1 MKYQNYAASF
11 FVFWGITI
19 AVFAQN
25 EERFAQI
32 EKRAEEIRAFLPE
45 KARGVGSPIADR
57 EKWESLKNSFD
68 VPAIIRTA
76 EKVMA
81 SPIPETPESLYMDY
95 YQTGNRV
102 NYQKVHGRKYG
113 RINSLV
119 LGECFENQ
127 GRFLPAIEEAIRAVC
142 DDPSWVLPAH
152 DSSARIYKG
161 EVVCVDLYSADFS
174 WRLATVDYWLQE
186 KLSPETR
193 KLIRDNVERRT
204 FAPYEKS
211 IQGKKNGSRDN
222 WWITTTNN
230 WNAVCHAGVVGAAL
244 ALIDD
249 PARRAFYIAAAEK
262 NSEYFLNGFT
272 QDGYCSEG
280 MGYWNY
286 GFGHYVYMGEIV
298 LQATGGKVDFFSPP
312 IVRNV
317 ALFGSNMQIAPNVY
331 AAYAD
336 CSPYAKPDSA
346 IMKYMNRRLSLGLPD
361 YEDSQFL
368 RGRGETSL
376 SLFGVMGF
384 PNTATSRDI
393 GETKTGFALRH
404 EFADA
409 GILIA
414 RATNN
419 DPKRLSFSIK
429 AGHNNEHHNHNDV
442 GSYIVSLGGG
452 TPLVDPGG
460 EVYTSRTFSGKRY
473 DSNVINSFGHSVP
486 RINGILQQTGV
497 KARGAIFEKSFTDAE
512 DKIAMDLSSAYPVK
526 GLQELTRTVFFN
538 RTDDGRNGEKHAGG
552 QLLILDHVA
561 LEDAGTFET
570 ALITFGNVVKITNAD
585 QAESIELLIGDNAK
599 EAVRVT
605 VSLRN
610 EISPMTLKYELTEI
624 DEDMSGSKVKP
635 KRLAFSNVAPSKK
648 ADIVTVIVPAPT
660 ALIEKYFPT
669 KKSEEEK
676 N

>member
-1 MKYQNYAASF
+1 MNYKKF
-11 FVFWGITI
+11 TTTILLFLCLTI

-25 EERFAQI
+25 KEQFTQI
-32 EKRAEEIRAFLPE
+32 EKRAEEIQAFLPA
-45 KARGVGSPIADR
+45 KAQGVGQPITNR
-57 EKWESLKNSFD
+57 EKWDALKTSFD
-68 VPAIIRTA
+68 VPAIIKNA
-76 EKVMA
+76 ENIMK

-95 YQTGNRV
+95 YETGNRN
-102 NYQKVHGRKYG
+102 NYQNVRGRKYG
-113 RINSLV
+113 RINSLI
-119 LGECFENQ
+119 LGECFENKE
-127 GRFLPAIEEAIRAVC
+127 RFLPAIEEAIRAVC
-142 DDPSWVLPAH
+142 ADPSWVLPAH

-161 EVVCVDLYSADFS
+161 EVTYIDLASSDTS
-174 WRLATVDYWLQE
+174 WQLATADYWLQN

-211 IQGKKNGSRDN
+211 IQGEKNGSRDN

-230 WNAVCHAGVVGAAL
+230 WNAVCHAGVVGAAI

-262 NSEYFLNGFT
+262 NKEYFLNGFT
-272 QDGYCSEG
+272 KDGYCSEG
-280 MGYWNY
+280 IGYWNY
-286 GFGHYVYMGEIV
+286 GFGHYVYMGETV
-298 LQATGGKVDFFSPP
+298 LQATDGKVNFFSSP
-312 IVRNV
+312 IIRDV
-317 ALFGSNMQIAPNVY
+317 ALFGVHMQIAPGVY

-336 CSPYAKPDSA
+336 CSPYAKPDST
-346 IMKYMNRRLSLGLPD
+346 IMKYMNHRLSLGLPD
-361 YEDSQFL
+361 YQETQFI
-368 RGRGETSL
+368 GRGGTAL
-376 SLFGVMGF
+376 SLFGTMGF

-393 GETKTGFALRH
+393 GELKTGSALRH
-404 EFADA
+404 DFADA

-414 RATNN
+414 WAMNN

-473 DSNVINSFGHSVP
+473 DSNVINSFGHDVP
-486 RINGILQQTGV
+486 RINGTLQQTGS
-497 KARGAIFEKSFTDAE
+497 KAKGIILEKSFTDTE
-512 DKIAMDLSSAYPVK
+512 DKFAIDLSSAYSVK
-526 GLQELTRTVFFN
+526 GLKELTRTIFFN
-538 RTDDGRNGEKHAGG
+538 RTDNGANGEKHAGG
-552 QLLILDHVA
+552 ELLVLDHIA

-570 ALITFGNVVKITNAD
+570 ALITFSNVVKITAAD
-585 QAESIELLIGDNAK
+585 QAESLELLIGNNAE
-599 EAVRVT
+599 EAVLVT

-610 EISPMTLKYELTEI
+610 EVNPMFLKYEQTEI
-624 DEDMSGSKVKP
+624 DENLSGSKVKP

-648 ADIVTVIVPAPT
+648 ADVVTVITPASA

-669 KKSEEEK
+669 EKTEEK
-676 N
+676 KK